1 MLEQLVGN
9 ILGVDPGP
17 VNGHLSLSF
26 FSSFIKGKSVITMLL
41 NRSRM
46 SRAPDLLTQSNQ
58 LRLQDQDGEL
68 RNSQDQ

>member
-26 FSSFIKGKSVITMLL
+26 FSSF
-41 NRSRM
+41 
-46 SRAPDLLTQSNQ
+46 LTEF
-58 LRLQDQDGEL
+58 LHFFTE
-68 RNSQDQ
+68 